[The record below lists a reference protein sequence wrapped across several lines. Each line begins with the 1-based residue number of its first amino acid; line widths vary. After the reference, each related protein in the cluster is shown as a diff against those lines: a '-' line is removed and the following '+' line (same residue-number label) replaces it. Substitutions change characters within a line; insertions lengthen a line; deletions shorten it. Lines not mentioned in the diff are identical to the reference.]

1 MPLPDGRE
9 YEHRLHAGNVGDVLK
24 HAALALLLARR
35 SGPTTYVDTHAGAGE
50 YALSA
55 TGEWTEGIGRLSGA
69 AEGAPRAVQ
78 AWLGPALKLL
88 AERRRYAGS
97 PRVAQS
103 LLGPGDRLELTERS
117 PPVHA
122 ALEGALRGP
131 GVNISLGDGLER
143 LPAILAA
150 NTGRERIVLC
160 DPPFADRGE
169 WQIVPR
175 ALAAASRD
183 HPTARFCLWYPV
195 KSYARPNAMLAEL
208 GRGGMKAE
216 VVELITTP
224 LTKKKNRLNG
234 SGLLL
239 IGAPPGLIE
248 ELSALAAWLGP
259 RLATQAGY
267 WSTRCVGF
275 GPGFQGESD
284 VD

>member
-35 SGPTTYVDTHAGAGE
+35 TGPTTYIDTHAGAGE
-50 YALSA
+50 YALGP

-69 AEGAPRAVQ
+69 QEAAPPNVR
-78 AWLGPALKLL
+78 AWLEPALKLL
-88 AERRRYAGS
+88 SDRRRYAGS
-97 PRVAQS
+97 PRVAER
-103 LLGPGDRLELTERS
+103 LLGPGDQLELTERS

-122 ALEGALRGP
+122 ALEAALRGP
-131 GVNISLGDGLER
+131 RVRIALGDGLER
-143 LPAILAA
+143 LSTTLAA
-150 NTGRERIVLC
+150 HAGRERIVLC
-160 DPPFADRGE
+160 DPPFADRSE

-175 ALAAASRD
+175 ALAAASRA
-183 HPTARFCLWYPV
+183 HPSARFCLWYPV

-208 GRGGMKAE
+208 GRSGIRAE

-224 LTKKKNRLNG
+224 LSKKKNRLNG

-275 GPGFQGESD
+275 GPGFQGDAD